1 MVFVG
6 QETQLSKICSHS
18 NNFCDPLLFMK
29 KLCDPQIFHDPLSI
43 RKSMTAPLSLSHT
56 KTLDVCGS
64 LTYRLFSARVQCSN
78 HVPVL

>member
-6 QETQLSKICSHS
+6 QETQFGKICSHS
-18 NNFCDPLLFMK
+18 IIFVTPILFMK
-29 KLCDPQIFHDPLSI
+29 KLCNPQIFHDLDLSS
-43 RKSMTAPLSLSHT
+43 KEYDSPLSLSHT

-64 LTYRLFSARVQCSN
+64 LVYKLFSARVHCSN